1 MIGFKKIPKKSVF
14 TVFAFAVISILLVY
28 VDTRY
33 NDPLPI
39 EEVSFSEVLK
49 NNPEPIQNK
58 QIHVVQRGESLSVI
72 FDDKE
77 VPLNTAYKIFNF
89 DKNNLLTSIKPGD
102 IMEFSYLG
110 NTLESIQIYKDDI
123 NSIIIE
129 IKDGIL
135 IKEVVNEIQV
145 VQSFAKGEITGSFYK
160 SALDVGMPDSII
172 MDFAYIFGW
181 DIDFILDV
189 RQGDQFSVIY
199 ETDYSGGEK
208 ISSGDIIFAKFI
220 NKNKT
225 YIAQRFYDE
234 IQGKQYFNQNGDN
247 VKKGFL
253 RAPLDFT
260 RISDHFNPNRKH
272 PILHTIRAHKG
283 TDYAAATGTP
293 IQATGDGVITFAG
306 IKNGCGNEILIR
318 HANNYQT
325 RYCHLQRFHKGI
337 KKGKK
342 VSQGEV
348 IGYVGSTG
356 LATGPHL
363 HYEFMIG
370 NKHTDPVKVKLPSAK
385 PLNKNQIEDFNKLLE
400 LNLEKIAEY
409 NSTYGN

>member
-1 MIGFKKIPKKSVF
+1 MIGFKKIPKKTVLAVF
-14 TVFAFAVISILLVY
+14 LLAVFSILLVY
-28 VDTRY
+28 VDTQY
-33 NDPLPI
+33 NEPLPI
-39 EEVSFSEVLK
+39 EEIKFSEDLK
-49 NNPEPIQNK
+49 IEPDPIQNK
-58 QIHVVQRGESLSVI
+58 QIHVVQSGESLSII

-102 IMEFSYLG
+102 VMEFVYLG
-110 NTLESIQIYKDDI
+110 NKLKSIQIFKDDV
-123 NSIIIE
+123 NSIMIE
-129 IKDGIL
+129 IEDDIF
-135 IKEVVNEIQV
+135 IKELKNEIQI
-145 VQSFAKGEITGSFYK
+145 VQSFATGSITGSFYK
-160 SALDVGMPDSII
+160 SALNVGIPDSII
-172 MDFAYIFGW
+172 MDFAFIFGW

-199 ETDYSGGEK
+199 ETDYSDGEK
-208 ISSGDIIFAKFI
+208 ISNGDIIFAEFI
-220 NKNKT
+220 NKNEL
-225 YIAQRFYDE
+225 YMAQRFYDDV
-234 IQGKQYFNQNGDN
+234 QGKQYFNQKGEN

-293 IQATGDGVITFAG
+293 IQATGDGVITFIG
-306 IKNGCGNEILIR
+306 VKNGCGNEILIR

-325 RYCHLQRFHKGI
+325 RYCHMQKFHKGM

-342 VSQGEV
+342 VNQGEI

-400 LNLEKIAEY
+400 LNIKKIEEY
-409 NSTYGN
+409 NSSYGN

>member
-1 MIGFKKIPKKSVF
+1 
-14 TVFAFAVISILLVY
+14 
-28 VDTRY
+28 
-33 NDPLPI
+33 
-39 EEVSFSEVLK
+39 
-49 NNPEPIQNK
+49 
-58 QIHVVQRGESLSVI
+58 
-72 FDDKE
+72 
-77 VPLNTAYKIFNF
+77 
-89 DKNNLLTSIKPGD
+89 
-102 IMEFSYLG
+102 
-110 NTLESIQIYKDDI
+110 
-123 NSIIIE
+123 
-129 IKDGIL
+129 
-135 IKEVVNEIQV
+135 
-145 VQSFAKGEITGSFYK
+145 
-160 SALDVGMPDSII
+160 MPDSII

-189 RQGDQFSVIY
+189 RQGDKFSVIY

-220 NKNKT
+220 NKNKI
-225 YIAQRFYDE
+225 YIAQRFYDD

-370 NKHTDPVKVKLPSAK
+370 NKHTDPVKVKLPSAN

>member
-1 MIGFKKIPKKSVF
+1 MIGFKKIPKK
-14 TVFAFAVISILLVY
+14 TVLSFFLLAVISIMLIY
-28 VDTRY
+28 VDTQY
-33 NDPLPI
+33 NVPLPI
-39 EEVSFSEVLK
+39 EKVEFTEELK
-49 NNPEPIQNK
+49 EKPDPIQNK
-58 QIHVVQRGESLSVI
+58 LIHVVQRGESLSVI
-72 FDDKE
+72 FDEKE

-102 IMEFSYLG
+102 VMEFTYLG
-110 NTLESIQIYKDDI
+110 NTLESIQIFKDDI
-123 NSIIIE
+123 NSIMIE
-129 IKDGIL
+129 IKDNIF
-135 IKEVVNEIQV
+135 IKELVKEKQI
-145 VQSFAKGEITGSFYK
+145 VQSFATGVITSSFYK
-160 SALDVGMPDSII
+160 SALDVGIPDSII

-189 RQGDQFSVIY
+189 RQGDQFSVIF
-199 ETDYSGGEK
+199 ETDYSNGEK
-208 ISSGDIIFAKFI
+208 ISNGDIIFAEFI
-220 NKNKT
+220 NKNEI
-225 YIAQRFYDE
+225 YIAQRFYDD

-293 IQATGDGVITFAG
+293 IQATGDGVITFVG
-306 IKNGCGNEILIR
+306 VKNGCGNEILIK

-325 RYCHLQRFHKGI
+325 RYCHMHKFHKGM

-342 VSQGEV
+342 VIQGDI
-348 IGYVGSTG
+348 IGYVGSSG

-370 NKHTDPVKVKLPSAK
+370 DRHTDPVKVKLPSAK
-385 PLNKNQIEDFNKLLE
+385 PLNKNQIENFNKLLK
-400 LNLEKIAEY
+400 LNLKKIEEY
-409 NSTYGN
+409 NSNYGI

>member
-1 MIGFKKIPKKSVF
+1 MIGFKKIPKKSVLSF
-14 TVFAFAVISILLVY
+14 FLLAVISIMLIY

-33 NDPLPI
+33 NVPLPI
-39 EEVSFSEVLK
+39 EKVEFTEELK
-49 NNPEPIQNK
+49 EKPDPIQNK
-58 QIHVVQRGESLSVI
+58 LIHVVQRGESLSVI
-72 FDDKE
+72 FDEKE

-102 IMEFSYLG
+102 VMEFTYLG
-110 NTLESIQIYKDDI
+110 NTLESIQIFKDDI
-123 NSIIIE
+123 NSIMIE
-129 IKDGIL
+129 IKDNIF
-135 IKEVVNEIQV
+135 IKELVKEKQI
-145 VQSFAKGEITGSFYK
+145 VQSFATGVITSSFYK
-160 SALDVGMPDSII
+160 SALDVGIPDSII

-189 RQGDQFSVIY
+189 RQGDQFSVIF
-199 ETDYSGGEK
+199 ETDYSNGEK
-208 ISSGDIIFAKFI
+208 ISNGDIIFAEFI
-220 NKNKT
+220 NKNEI
-225 YIAQRFYDE
+225 YIAQRFYDD

-306 IKNGCGNEILIR
+306 VKNGCGNEILIK

-325 RYCHLQRFHKGI
+325 RYCHMHKFHKGM

-342 VSQGEV
+342 VIQGDI
-348 IGYVGSTG
+348 IGYVGSSG

-370 NKHTDPVKVKLPSAK
+370 DRHTDPVKVKLPSAK
-385 PLNKNQIEDFNKLLE
+385 PLNRKQIEDFNKLLK
-400 LNLEKIAEY
+400 LNLKKIEEY
-409 NSTYGN
+409 NSNYGI